1 VKASRYAEVWTETVD
16 AETAVREQR
25 RVERSYRH
33 MLGLTDQML
42 GELERLN
49 LAGQRVLDEE
59 TRRRIA
65 LALVEVEPPARDR
78 FPSANTVQE
87 ALDGMFDVQED
98 LLLILQRMVHWDR
111 LLASPWDA
119 DVAGGDEP
127 PVRRSA

>member
-1 VKASRYAEVWTETVD
+1 MKASRYAEVWTETVD